1 MAGDPRDRPV
11 TARDLS
17 AAVIVILSGL
27 FLTSFTILGA
37 LFLTWTPV
45 GEFTFFL
52 VVSVAFLGVFA
63 GWSVYLDAGERR
75 WSTARGRASLPPGG
89 SARPGSTLPDGS
101 GVAAFRAEHRA
112 GNDGSLP
119 LRIQGRPCG
128 TALRGGCDRAEARSS
143 GRETSVRGNSR
154 G

>member
-63 GWSVYLDAGERR
+63 GWSVYLDAGDRR

-89 SARPGSTLPDGS
+89 SARPGSTLPDGPPREAVWPHSVPNTEPGTTVPSPS
-101 GVAAFRAEHRA
+101 GSKE
-112 GNDGSLP
+112 
-119 LRIQGRPCG
+119 
-128 TALRGGCDRAEARSS
+128 DRAEPP
-143 GRETSVRGNSR
+143 
-154 G
+154 